1 MDMASTRRGLQS
13 TRIAITGAPGC
24 GKTTLIRRIVEQLKG
39 ELSIGGIYTEELRE
53 GGQRKGF
60 SIIGIATGRRGILAH
75 IELKSGPR
83 IGRYR
88 VNLKDIKEIAVPA
101 ITDAW
106 QHKDLVVID
115 ELAPMELKSRE
126 FAGVSRSE

>member
-1 MDMASTRRGLQS
+1 VPVSF
-13 TRIAITGAPGC
+13 
-24 GKTTLIRRIVEQLKG
+24 V
-39 ELSIGGIYTEELRE
+39 
-53 GGQRKGF
+53 
-60 SIIGIATGRRGILAH
+60 ATGRRGILAH

-83 IGRYR
+83 LGRYR
-88 VNLKDIKEIAVPA
+88 VNLKDIEEIAVPA
-101 ITDAW
+101 IAEAW